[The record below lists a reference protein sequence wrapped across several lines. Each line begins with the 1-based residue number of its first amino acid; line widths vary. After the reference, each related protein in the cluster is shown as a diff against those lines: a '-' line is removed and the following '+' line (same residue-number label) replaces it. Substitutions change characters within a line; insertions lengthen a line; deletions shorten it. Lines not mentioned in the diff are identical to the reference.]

1 MLVGLC
7 YLYFKLVVAVDLGE
21 RELMGTVLVTGA
33 SGFIGAVTCAALRQ
47 DGWTVRGTV
56 RNHADYSGL
65 ITVGDIGAMT
75 VADWLPILTGV
86 DVIVHLAG
94 RAHVLK
100 ETMANPLTEFRRVN
114 TEGTRCLMS
123 AAEQA
128 GVRRF
133 VFVSSI
139 GVNGDVSG
147 AQGFT
152 EDSLVNPHKPYAVSK
167 YEAEVLLRSM
177 AAQSGLELVVVRPP
191 LVYGAGVKGNFAK
204 LQKLVAKGIPLPV
217 GLANN
222 RRTLVSVNNL
232 ANFLVCCV
240 AHPLAAGE
248 LFLIGDERA
257 ISTKEIVKLLAQ
269 GMHKKVW
276 LVPIPPV
283 LARLG
288 AQLIGKQDIYNQLF
302 GSLTVNTD
310 KARRLL
316 QWQATTGTIS
326 FF

>member
-1 MLVGLC
+1 
-7 YLYFKLVVAVDLGE
+7 
-21 RELMGTVLVTGA
+21 MGTVLVTGA
-33 SGFIGAVTCAALRQ
+33 SGFIGTVTCDALRQ
-47 DGWTVRGTV
+47 AGWNVLGTV
-56 RNHADYSGL
+56 RERADHQGL
-65 ITVGDIGAMT
+65 IAVGDIGAMT
-75 VADWLPILTGV
+75 VADWLPLMVGV
-86 DVIVHLAG
+86 EVIIHLAG

-114 TEGTRCLMS
+114 TEGTRRLML

-147 AQGFT
+147 EKGFT

-167 YEAEVLLRSM
+167 YEAELLLRSM
-177 AAQSGLELVVVRPP
+177 AAQSGMELVLVRPP
-191 LVYGAGVKGNFAK
+191 LVYGAEVKGNFAK

-222 RRTLVSVNNL
+222 RRTLVSVTNL
-232 ANFLVCCV
+232 ANFLVCC
-240 AHPLAAGE
+240 ATHPQAAGE
-248 LFLIGDERA
+248 LFLIGDDRA

-276 LVPIPPV
+276 LVPIPPI
-283 LARLG
+283 LARFG

-310 KARRLL
+310 KARHLL
-316 QWQATTGTIS
+316 QWQAATGPIS

>member
-1 MLVGLC
+1 
-7 YLYFKLVVAVDLGE
+7 
-21 RELMGTVLVTGA
+21 MGTVLVTGA
-33 SGFIGAVTCAALRQ
+33 SGFIGAVTCDALRQ
-47 DGWTVRGTV
+47 AGWHVQGAVRE
-56 RNHADYSGL
+56 RAEHQGL

-75 VADWLPILTGV
+75 VADWRPILVGV
-86 DVIVHLAG
+86 EVIIHLAG

-114 TEGTRCLMS
+114 TEGTSRLMS

-147 AQGFT
+147 EKSFT
-152 EDSLVNPHKPYAVSK
+152 ENSLVNPHKPYAVSK
-167 YEAEVLLRSM
+167 YEAELLLRSM
-177 AAQSGLELVVVRPP
+177 ATQSGMELVIVRPP

-232 ANFLVCCV
+232 ANFLVCCA
-240 AHPLAAGE
+240 AHSQAAGE
-248 LFLIGDERA
+248 LFLIGDDRA

-276 LVPIPPV
+276 LVPIPPI
-283 LARLG
+283 LARFG
-288 AQLIGKQDIYNQLF
+288 AQLIGKQDMYNQLF
-302 GSLTVNTD
+302 GSLTVSTD
-310 KARRLL
+310 KARHLL
-316 QWQATTGTIS
+316 QWRADTSPIS

>member
-1 MLVGLC
+1 
-7 YLYFKLVVAVDLGE
+7 
-21 RELMGTVLVTGA
+21 MGTVLVTGA
-33 SGFIGAVTCAALRQ
+33 SGFIGTVTCDALRQ
-47 DGWTVRGTV
+47 AGWNVLGTV
-56 RNHADYSGL
+56 RERADHQGL
-65 ITVGDIGAMT
+65 IAVGDIGAMT
-75 VADWLPILTGV
+75 VADWLPLMVGV
-86 DVIVHLAG
+86 EVIIHLAG

-114 TEGTRCLMS
+114 TEGTRRLML
-123 AAEQA
+123 AAEQSK
-128 GVRRF
+128 VRRF

-147 AQGFT
+147 EKGFT

-167 YEAEVLLRSM
+167 YEAELLLRSM
-177 AAQSGLELVVVRPP
+177 AAQSGMELVLVRPP

-222 RRTLVSVNNL
+222 RRTLVSVTNL
-232 ANFLVCCV
+232 ANFLVCC
-240 AHPLAAGE
+240 ATHPQAAGE
-248 LFLIGDERA
+248 LFLIGDDRA

-276 LVPIPPV
+276 LVPIPPI
-283 LARLG
+283 LARFG

-310 KARRLL
+310 KARHLL
-316 QWQATTGTIS
+316 QWQAATGPIS

>member
-1 MLVGLC
+1 
-7 YLYFKLVVAVDLGE
+7 
-21 RELMGTVLVTGA
+21 MGTVLVTGA
-33 SGFIGAVTCAALRQ
+33 SGFIGTVTCDALRQ
-47 DGWTVRGTV
+47 AGWNVLGTV
-56 RNHADYSGL
+56 RERADHQGL
-65 ITVGDIGAMT
+65 IAVGDIGAMT
-75 VADWLPILTGV
+75 VADWLPLMVGV
-86 DVIVHLAG
+86 EVIIHLAG

-100 ETMANPLTEFRRVN
+100 ETMANPLTEFLRVN
-114 TEGTRCLMS
+114 TEGTRRLML

-147 AQGFT
+147 EKGFT

-167 YEAEVLLRSM
+167 YEAELLLRSM
-177 AAQSGLELVVVRPP
+177 AAQSGMELVLVRPP
-191 LVYGAGVKGNFAK
+191 LVYGAEVKGNFAK

-222 RRTLVSVNNL
+222 RRTLVSVTNL
-232 ANFLVCCV
+232 ANFLVCC
-240 AHPLAAGE
+240 ATHPQAAGE
-248 LFLIGDERA
+248 LFLIGDDRA

-276 LVPIPPV
+276 LVPIPPI
-283 LARLG
+283 LARFG

-310 KARRLL
+310 KARHLL
-316 QWQATTGTIS
+316 QWQAATGPIS

>member
-1 MLVGLC
+1 
-7 YLYFKLVVAVDLGE
+7 
-21 RELMGTVLVTGA
+21 MGTVLVTGA
-33 SGFIGAVTCAALRQ
+33 SGFIGTVTCDALRQ
-47 DGWTVRGTV
+47 AGWNVLGTV
-56 RNHADYSGL
+56 RERADHQGL
-65 ITVGDIGAMT
+65 IAVGDIGAMT
-75 VADWLPILTGV
+75 VADWLPLMVGV
-86 DVIVHLAG
+86 EVIIHLAG

-100 ETMANPLTEFRRVN
+100 ETMANPLTEFLRVN
-114 TEGTRCLMS
+114 TEGTRRLML

-147 AQGFT
+147 EKGFT

-167 YEAEVLLRSM
+167 YEAELLLRSM
-177 AAQSGLELVVVRPP
+177 AAQSGMELVLVRPP

-222 RRTLVSVNNL
+222 RRTLVSVTNL
-232 ANFLVCCV
+232 ANFLVCC
-240 AHPLAAGE
+240 ATHPQAAGE
-248 LFLIGDERA
+248 LFLIGDDRA

-276 LVPIPPV
+276 LVPIPPI
-283 LARLG
+283 LARFG

-310 KARRLL
+310 KARHLL
-316 QWQATTGTIS
+316 QWQAATGPIS

>member
-1 MLVGLC
+1 
-7 YLYFKLVVAVDLGE
+7 
-21 RELMGTVLVTGA
+21 MGTVLVTGA
-33 SGFIGAVTCAALRQ
+33 SGFIGAVTCETLRQ
-47 DGWTVRGTV
+47 AGWHVRGTV
-56 RNHADYSGL
+56 RERADHQGL
-65 ITVGDIGAMT
+65 IAVGDIGAMT
-75 VADWLPILTGV
+75 VADWLPVLVGV
-86 DVIVHLAG
+86 EVIIHLAG

-114 TEGTRCLMS
+114 TEGTSRLMS

-147 AQGFT
+147 EKSFT
-152 EDSLVNPHKPYAVSK
+152 ENSLVNPHKPYAVSK
-167 YEAEVLLRSM
+167 YEAELLLRSM
-177 AAQSGLELVVVRPP
+177 ATQSGMELVIVRPP
-191 LVYGAGVKGNFAK
+191 LVYGAGVKGNFSK

-217 GLANN
+217 GLVNN
-222 RRTLVSVNNL
+222 RRTLVSVTNL
-232 ANFLVCCV
+232 ANFLVCC
-240 AHPLAAGE
+240 ATHPQAAGE
-248 LFLIGDERA
+248 LFLIGDDRA

-276 LVPIPPV
+276 LVPIPPM
-283 LARLG
+283 LARFG

-310 KARRLL
+310 KARHLL
-316 QWQATTGTIS
+316 QWQSANSPIS

>member
-1 MLVGLC
+1 
-7 YLYFKLVVAVDLGE
+7 
-21 RELMGTVLVTGA
+21 MGTVLVTGA
-33 SGFIGAVTCAALRQ
+33 SGFIGAVTCDTLRQ
-47 DGWTVRGTV
+47 AGWHVRGTV
-56 RNHADYSGL
+56 RERADHQEL
-65 ITVGDIGAMT
+65 VAVGDIGAMT
-75 VADWLPILTGV
+75 VANWLPILVGV
-86 DVIVHLAG
+86 EVIIHLAG

-114 TEGTRCLMS
+114 TEGTSRLMS

-147 AQGFT
+147 EKSFT

-167 YEAEVLLRSM
+167 YEAELLLRSM
-177 AAQSGLELVVVRPP
+177 AAQSGMELVIVRPP

-222 RRTLVSVNNL
+222 RRTLVSVTNL
-232 ANFLVCCV
+232 ANFLVCCA
-240 AHPLAAGE
+240 AHPQAAGE
-248 LFLIGDERA
+248 LFLIGDDRA

-276 LVPIPPV
+276 LVPIPPI
-283 LARLG
+283 LARFG

-310 KARRLL
+310 
-316 QWQATTGTIS
+316 
-326 FF
+326 

>member
-1 MLVGLC
+1 
-7 YLYFKLVVAVDLGE
+7 
-21 RELMGTVLVTGA
+21 MGTVLVTGA
-33 SGFIGAVTCAALRQ
+33 SGFIGAVTCETLRQ
-47 DGWTVRGTV
+47 AGWHVRGTV
-56 RNHADYSGL
+56 RERADHQGL
-65 ITVGDIGAMT
+65 IAVGDIGAMT
-75 VADWLPILTGV
+75 VADWLPVLVGV
-86 DVIVHLAG
+86 EVIIHLAG

-114 TEGTRCLMS
+114 TEGTSRLMS

-147 AQGFT
+147 EKSFT
-152 EDSLVNPHKPYAVSK
+152 ENSLVNPHKPYAVSK
-167 YEAEVLLRSM
+167 YEAELLLRSM
-177 AAQSGLELVVVRPP
+177 ATQSGMELVIVRPP

-232 ANFLVCCV
+232 ANFLVCCA
-240 AHPLAAGE
+240 AHSQAAGE
-248 LFLIGDERA
+248 LFLIGDDRA

-276 LVPIPPV
+276 LVPIPPI
-283 LARLG
+283 LARFG
-288 AQLIGKQDIYNQLF
+288 AQLIGKQDMYNQLF
-302 GSLTVNTD
+302 GSLTVSTD
-310 KARRLL
+310 KARHLL
-316 QWQATTGTIS
+316 QWRADTSPIS